1 MRQLAVC
8 HMGLRQIDKALSCCA
23 VADSYHPGQVATA
36 FIHFKLMLMQ
46 GASSEEIL
54 QVVHS
59 MTTCHDFEAD
69 MLCVSAASA
78 CSKTTKN
85 NPVMLLPVIHAQLPH
100 CHAPSDQ

>member
-1 MRQLAVC
+1 
-8 HMGLRQIDKALSCCA
+8 MGLRQIDKALSCCA

-69 MLCVSAASA
+69 MLCVSASSA

-85 NPVMLLPVIHAQLPH
+85 QP
-100 CHAPSDQ
+100 CHAAASDPSRVTSFPYPF